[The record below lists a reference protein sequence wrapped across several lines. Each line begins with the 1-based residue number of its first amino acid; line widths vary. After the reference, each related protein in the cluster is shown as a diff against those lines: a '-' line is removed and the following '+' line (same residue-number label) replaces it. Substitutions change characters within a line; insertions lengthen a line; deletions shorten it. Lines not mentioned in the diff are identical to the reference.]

1 MESSHEKRK
10 VGRPRF
16 LTDSVKK
23 RIARERNRAAV
34 FRTKVYLGDQYQ
46 RWMLKKEELGETHA
60 GLAKILLDRFSTDSE
75 TESSS
80 AQGAP
85 YPQQGKASTPVTKF
99 RKRHLCPPNV
109 SEISSA
115 LSENT
120 DTDAGPAVL
129 RSSIQPSPQ
138 PATTSKQESP
148 GPSHKRRKLYADEG
162 SSFVNPFD
170 VTIDV
175 TEDSISDVNSDEEY
189 EPSFNITLRPNNMF
203 GLTEV
208 NMEEE
213 EFGAEETEDAGD
225 TG

>member
-16 LTDSVKK
+16 LTDSAKK

-34 FRTKVYLGDQYQ
+34 FRTKVYPGDQYQ

-85 YPQQGKASTPVTKF
+85 YPQQASTPVTKF
-99 RKRHLCPPNV
+99 RKRHLRPPNV

-115 LSENT
+115 VSENT

-129 RSSIQPSPQ
+129 RTSIQPSPQ
-138 PATTSKQESP
+138 PTTSKQESP
-148 GPSHKRRKLYADEG
+148 GPSHKRRKLYADEA
-162 SSFVNPFD
+162 SSFVNP
-170 VTIDV
+170 
-175 TEDSISDVNSDEEY
+175 S
-189 EPSFNITLRPNNMF
+189 TLQ
-203 GLTEV
+203 
-208 NMEEE
+208 
-213 EFGAEETEDAGD
+213 
-225 TG
+225 